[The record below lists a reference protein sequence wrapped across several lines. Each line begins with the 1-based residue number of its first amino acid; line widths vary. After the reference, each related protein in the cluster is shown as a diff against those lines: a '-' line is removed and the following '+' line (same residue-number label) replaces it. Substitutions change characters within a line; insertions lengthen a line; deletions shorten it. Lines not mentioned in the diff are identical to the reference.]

1 MPARTN
7 VDRPDAL
14 ALDHV
19 MPARTN
25 SDRPD
30 ALAYAGLHSNQSS
43 RAQQLCQHQR
53 HAAQCPSFTT

>member
-1 MPARTN
+1 MIMLDQSN
-7 VDRPDAL
+7 AL

-30 ALAYAGLHSNQSS
+30 ALAHAGLHSNQFS
-43 RAQQLCQHQR
+43 
-53 HAAQCPSFTT
+53 